1 MVTTLQ
7 LFFKTDKLHFEVY
20 KATPASVAICTNPR
34 MYRRLSDAADEVVDA
49 RVWLG
54 IHFRFADEEARRQ
67 GTRVAWWVHSR
78 FLRPVHDDK

>member
-7 LFFKTDKLHFEVY
+7 LFFRTDRLHFEIY
-20 KATPASVAICTNPR
+20 KATPPSVAICTNPR

-54 IHFRFADEEARRQ
+54 IHFRFADEDARRQ
-67 GTRVAWWVHSR
+67 GTRVAWWVFSR